1 MKRLI
6 DTASGD
12 LFANDIERPGAL
24 GCQVEIAAC
33 MAVAMEKAR
42 ERGLTRERIA
52 ERMTYLLGEKISKD
66 TLDGYVAPS
75 HQQQG
80 REISLRRAIAFDA
93 ALGESVLLGLS
104 AEKLGGWQ
112 LVSPDISQERSA
124 EQPEGALL
132 LVFKTVLTGFR
143 RCQSVALEKCSSDA

>member
-112 LVSPDISQERSA
+112 LVSA
-124 EQPEGALL
+124 EDMALL
-132 LVFKTVLTGFR
+132 EWARLHHEERQLAARKK
-143 RCQSVALEKCSSDA
+143 ALEAVLLSRSGR